1 MNSVILIGRLTRD
14 PEVRYTA
21 ETQLAVAKFSLAIDD
36 GYGEKKKTNFPNIVA
51 FGKTAESCEKFISK
65 GKLVCVQGKL
75 QTGSYKNKE
84 GVTVYTTDVVAERVE
99 FLEWGDKGE
108 HSSPKM
114 ESGIPD
120 GFQAIEDDDI
130 PF

>member
-1 MNSVILIGRLTRD
+1 MLIGRLTRD

-51 FGKTAESCEKFISK
+51 FGKTAESCEKYLSK

-84 GVTVYTTDVVAERVE
+84 GATVYTTDVVADRVE
-99 FLEWGDKGE
+99 FLEWGDKNE
-108 HSSPKM
+108 SSAPRIDA
-114 ESGIPD
+114 GIPD
-120 GFQAIEDDDI
+120 GFQAIDDDDI